1 MGERLR
7 HAQVEEDHGRLG
19 RGGLPRPDREHGA
32 RARQRD
38 ALLRPSELRA
48 VHPLPR
54 GNGLALAPA
63 RQDRQGL
70 WREGRRGQRAPD
82 RPPDGDEDHLRARGR
97 RRHARQELHR
107 EIPRRLRRAGPGLTL
122 EAALFYIFAVGVLVA
137 GAQVIFRRNPIY
149 GALSLVGC
157 FFFLAGIYVLLAA
170 HLIAILQIMV
180 YAGAVMVLFVFVIM
194 LLNLKEEEL
203 GEQRL
208 TAWKG
213 IGLGAVLVGTAV
225 IAWKALGPAYAG
237 APHRD
242 NAQLIAGFGNVK
254 SVGRILYLASVLP
267 FEVTSLLLLVAVAAV
282 VVAKGKI

>member
-1 MGERLR
+1 M
-7 HAQVEEDHGRLG
+7 
-19 RGGLPRPDREHGA
+19 
-32 RARQRD
+32 
-38 ALLRPSELRA
+38 
-48 VHPLPR
+48 
-54 GNGLALAPA
+54 
-63 RQDRQGL
+63 
-70 WREGRRGQRAPD
+70 
-82 RPPDGDEDHLRARGR
+82 
-97 RRHARQELHR
+97 
-107 EIPRRLRRAGPGLTL
+107 
-122 EAALFYIFAVGVLVA
+122 EAALFYIFAAGVLVA

-203 GEQRL
+203 GEPRL

-213 IGLGAVLVGTAV
+213 IGVVAVLVGTAV
-225 IAWKALGPAYAG
+225 ISWKALGPAYAG
-237 APHRD
+237 AMHRD
-242 NAQLIAGFGNVK
+242 NAHLIAGFGNVK

-267 FEVTSLLLLVAVAAV
+267 FEVTSLLLLVAVVAAV

>member
-1 MGERLR
+1 M
-7 HAQVEEDHGRLG
+7 
-19 RGGLPRPDREHGA
+19 
-32 RARQRD
+32 
-38 ALLRPSELRA
+38 
-48 VHPLPR
+48 
-54 GNGLALAPA
+54 
-63 RQDRQGL
+63 
-70 WREGRRGQRAPD
+70 
-82 RPPDGDEDHLRARGR
+82 
-97 RRHARQELHR
+97 
-107 EIPRRLRRAGPGLTL
+107 

-203 GEQRL
+203 GEQRF

-213 IGLGAVLVGTAV
+213 IGLAAVLVGTAV
-225 IAWKALGPAYAG
+225 IAWKALGPAYGG
-237 APHRD
+237 AVHHD
-242 NAQLIAGFGNVK
+242 NAALIYGFGGVK

-267 FEVTSLLLLVAVAAV
+267 FEVTSLLLLVAVVAAV